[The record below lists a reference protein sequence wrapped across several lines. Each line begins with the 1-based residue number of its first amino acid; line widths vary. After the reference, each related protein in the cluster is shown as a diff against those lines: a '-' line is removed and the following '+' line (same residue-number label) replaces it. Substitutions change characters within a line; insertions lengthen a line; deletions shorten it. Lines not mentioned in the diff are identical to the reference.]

1 MRRFNSSFGWPAQRL
16 RLSPNGA
23 SPRCAPITTCQSAV
37 AQAAC
42 AIQIRCV
49 CKLFADLS
57 PLSFSKCMRAQ
68 VTPAAAGTGEGST
81 HPPGPRQ
88 YRRNSGPAATVRS
101 PGAGR
106 KCPSGLA
113 SDVVSALQAAVARM
127 LRRFGVSIGVL
138 EAWMQDKVS
147 HFDAKP
153 RRRAAIQLQHRE
165 LRVRRSDDVLGQRG
179 SPRGNVVDFSE
190 AIHEQEI
197 QGYVGILHPHGYPLA
212 LGK

>member
-1 MRRFNSSFGWPAQRL
+1 MARAAAALVSQRSQSEMCTDYNMPISCCTSCMRDSNTLRLQIICRFVPAQL
-16 RLSPNGA
+16 LQMPA
-23 SPRCAPITTCQSAV
+23 S
-37 AQAAC
+37 AAC
-42 AIQIRCV
+42 PCCR
-49 CKLFADLS
+49 
-57 PLSFSKCMRAQ
+57 RYRR
-68 VTPAAAGTGEGST
+68 GE
-81 HPPGPRQ
+81 HPPPGPRQ

-179 SPRGNVVDFSE
+179 SARSNVVDLSE